1 MGPQRRE
8 LVERIGVINERFGL
22 QPVAARVNAL
32 LLVSEKPRLTFDE
45 IQEELQVSKSSVSNA
60 INLLLSTGQIDYIT
74 LPGERKRYFRTNV
87 EKWPRLI
94 ERLMDFAVMY
104 RDLFREIMEM
114 RHDKD
119 PDFIRSVQGLMD
131 FIDHLLEEVPRMLN
145 EYNRNR
151 N

>member
-1 MGPQRRE
+1 
-8 LVERIGVINERFGL
+8 
-22 QPVAARVNAL
+22 
-32 LLVSEKPRLTFDE
+32 
-45 IQEELQVSKSSVSNA
+45 
-60 INLLLSTGQIDYIT
+60 
-74 LPGERKRYFRTNV
+74 
-87 EKWPRLI
+87 
-94 ERLMDFAVMY
+94 
-104 RDLFREIMEM
+104 MEM